1 METEGQGK
9 EEKDKEKIEEN
20 LKKMEGMS
28 EMYKFLSKESFGGN
42 AGYYEGKPCGA
53 ANFYYDKSGRIVKFS
68 NWPEEGLY
76 RGTFKVVFHPASD
89 WPFGKIVEV
98 YLDKNSPEES
108 KRILQETVEEYN
120 KHIEKIEKEKIE
132 KEREKTAL

>member
-9 EEKDKEKIEEN
+9 EKDKEKIKEEN

-42 AGYYEGKPCGA
+42 AGYYQSEPCGA
-53 ANFYYDKSGRIVKFS
+53 ANFYYDASGKIVKFS

-76 RGTFKVVFHPASD
+76 RGTFTVVYHPGSD
-89 WPFGKIVEV
+89 WPFGKIVGV

-108 KRILQETVEEYN
+108 KRILQESVEEYN
-120 KHIEKIEKEKIE
+120 KYIEKKEKEQ
-132 KEREKTAL
+132 RHN

>member
-9 EEKDKEKIEEN
+9 EKDKEKIKEEN

-42 AGYYEGKPCGA
+42 AGYYEGEPCGA
-53 ANFYYDKSGRIVKFS
+53 ANFYYDASGRIVKFS

-89 WPFGKIVEV
+89 WPFGKIVGV

-108 KRILQETVEEYN
+108 KRILQETAEEYN
-120 KHIEKIEKEKIE
+120 KYIEKKEKEQ
-132 KEREKTAL
+132 RHN